1 MSQPSEHSQMQLEV
15 AKSLFHEFQKSM
27 NAEDS
32 AARTGPYCE
41 KFEYL
46 ESRLQRAWLAVASKL
61 IVLPSSSGL
70 PAQESE

>member
-1 MSQPSEHSQMQLEV
+1 MSQPPEHSQIQLEV

-27 NAEDS
+27 NSEDS
-32 AARTGPYCE
+32 VARTGSYCE

-46 ESRLQRAWLAVASKL
+46 ENRLQRAWLAVASKL
-61 IVLPSSSGL
+61 ITLPSSSGL